1 MVGGIELKFTVNDVL
16 ALSKLRR
23 EPSWMTNW
31 RINAFYCLMFRNV
44 PKWSEIQNSKVEVK
58 INESHKD
65 WDYLENNKVQN
76 RDIDIIY
83 NSTSVYLNL
92 TKELKRLNISFAPLS
107 KAILLFPKLIRRYM
121 GSVVFHNDNY
131 YSALNASV
139 FTDGTFV
146 RIPKHVK
153 CPVSLSTYFK
163 ITAKCAGQFE
173 RTLIVIESHSNATYF
188 EGCNSTKMNKAILHC
203 AVVEIVIWDNGNL
216 KYTTLQNWNSLK
228 LRGIWNFV
236 TKRALCRGVRSKIC
250 WTQVEIGSSA
260 TWKYPST
267 VLLGFAAKSE
277 FYSLSISNREQRV
290 DTGTKCIHL
299 GSKSTSLV
307 IAKSIIMG
315 QSVNVFRVLVAS
327 YAKECRSYIK
337 CDSLLT
343 NTKCVA
349 KAFPIVVA
357 NTWPIMV
364 EYESLNSYVTEGQL
378 NYCAQRRL
386 SEMDAIK
393 LIISGYANEIVS
405 KLPLEA
411 ALEVAKLLIL

>member
-1 MVGGIELKFTVNDVL
+1 
-16 ALSKLRR
+16 
-23 EPSWMTNW
+23 
-31 RINAFYCLMFRNV
+31 MFVTV

-58 INESHKD
+58 INALYKD
-65 WDYLENNKVQN
+65 CTYLENNKVQN
-76 RDIDIIY
+76 RDIDIVY

-131 YSALNASV
+131 YSALNASA

-153 CPVSLSTYFK
+153 CPMNLSTYFK
-163 ITAKCAGQFE
+163 ITSNCAGQFE
-173 RTLIVIESHSNATYF
+173 RTLIILDSHSKATYF
-188 EGCNSTKMNKAILHC
+188 EGCNSTKMNKAVLHC
-203 AVVEIVIWDNGNL
+203 AVVEIIIWDNGNL

-228 LRGIWNFV
+228 VRGIWNFV
-236 TKRALCRGVRSKIC
+236 TKRALCRGTASKVT
-250 WTQVEIGSSA
+250 WVQVEIGSSA

-299 GSKSTSLV
+299 GLKSTSL
-307 IAKSIIMG
+307 ILAKSIIMG
-315 QSVNVFRVLVAS
+315 QSVNVFRVLVSSWA
-327 YAKECRSYIK
+327 EGCRSYVK

-343 NTKCVA
+343 SAKCIA
-349 KAFPIVVA
+349 KAFPVVA
-357 NTWPIMV
+357 INKWPMKV
-364 EYESLNSYVTEGQL
+364 EYESLTSYVTERQL
-378 NYCAQRRL
+378 EYCAQRRL
-386 SEMDAIK
+386 NEMDAIK
-393 LIISGYANEIVS
+393 LVISGYANEIVC